1 MNKYIYVFDYQFNRI
16 YEIVIDIDI
25 YNKLAKDDIETYL
38 YKYYNIKSS
47 MISFMISDYKLE
59 IQRIEKFR

>member
-16 YEIVIDIDI
+16 YEIVIDIDV
-25 YNKLAKDDIETYL
+25 YNKLAKDDIEAYL

-47 MISFMISDYKLE
+47 MISFMISDCKVE